1 MKEELIKKYNHLKE
15 ERDELE
21 YRLARIQED
30 KTDLYQV
37 QEEYDYDGDQDGA
50 KRIQNK
56 LDVLLKNESEL
67 KAQLSTIKK
76 QMKELND

>member
-37 QEEYDYDGDQDGA
+37 QEEYEDENDEESA
-50 KRIQNK
+50 ERIQNK
-56 LDVLLKNESEL
+56 LHELLKNESEL

-76 QMKELND
+76 QMKELSL

>member
-21 YRLARIQED
+21 YRLARIHED

-37 QEEYDYDGDQDGA
+37 QEEYEDENDEESA
-50 KRIQNK
+50 ERIQNK
-56 LDVLLKNESEL
+56 LHELLKNESEL

>member
-1 MKEELIKKYNHLKE
+1 MKE

-21 YRLARIQED
+21 YRLARMHED
-30 KTDLYQV
+30 KKDLYQV
-37 QEEYDYDGDQDGA
+37 QVEYDYDGDQDGA

>member
-1 MKEELIKKYNHLKE
+1 MTEELIKKYNHLKE

-37 QEEYDYDGDQDGA
+37 QEEYEDENDEESA
-50 KRIQNK
+50 ERIQNK
-56 LDVLLKNESEL
+56 LHELLKNESEL

-76 QMKELND
+76 QMKELSL